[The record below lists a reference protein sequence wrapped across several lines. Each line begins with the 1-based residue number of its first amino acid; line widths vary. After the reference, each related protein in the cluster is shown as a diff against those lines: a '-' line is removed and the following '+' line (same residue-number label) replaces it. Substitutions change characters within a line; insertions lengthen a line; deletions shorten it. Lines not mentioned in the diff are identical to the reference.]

1 MVDSVSSTTT
11 ATTST
16 SYSQNRNEFDTD
28 ALVEAAVSA
37 KLARADSIST
47 QLTNNETKVAAYQD
61 MQTKLLAMQDAVDVL
76 RSAPGSAGATSDV
89 FKNREAYLTSGTA
102 TSAGSILAATVE
114 DGTDIGTHEI
124 VVQQVAKAA
133 KLGGTDQTS
142 RSDDLGWAGDF
153 TLGTAAG
160 NASITVTAT
169 MSLDDIRDAINTE
182 NATTGITASVI
193 KVSDTRYMLVLT
205 ADETNQ
211 DITLAVGSGDDVLTN
226 LGVTDSNGAAANQL
240 QAAQPAILKID
251 DVTITRSSNDID
263 DALDGVTLHLY
274 RADATNTLQL
284 EVANNLSDIKEA
296 VQTLVEAYNTFRDFV
311 IQNQTIN
318 NDGTKADD
326 ATLFGDSTLRN
337 ISNDLQTTLSSSL
350 DGHSLSEI
358 GITFDSDNKLELDED
373 ALDNALLDDVD
384 TIKTLFAYRMDSS
397 SGDLKLLSHG
407 DGPYSV
413 DFTLDVTVDGSGNPS
428 TASIGGDTSLFTVSG
443 STIRGVDGTAYE
455 GLVLVYT
462 GTTDRS
468 ITVSITQGI
477 ADQLFQ
483 SVEVVADEYDGQ
495 LKTFITDL
503 EATNT
508 TLQSRITTIEN
519 NAESHRSYLLDKYA
533 RIEAKLAEAQSVL
546 DLFESLANTNS
557 D

>member
-1 MVDSVSSTTT
+1 MVDSVSSSTT

-47 QLTNNETKVAAYQD
+47 QLTANETKVTAYQD
-61 MQTKLLAMQDAVDVL
+61 MQTKLLAVQDALDVL
-76 RSAPGSAGATSDV
+76 RSAPGTAGAATDV
-89 FKNREAYLTSGTA
+89 FRNREAYLTSGTS
-102 TSAGSILAATVE
+102 TSADSILAATVD

-124 VVQQVAKAA
+124 QVQQVAKAA
-133 KLGGTDQTS
+133 KLGGANLSS
-142 RSDDLGWAGDF
+142 RSGDLGWAGDF
-153 TLGTAAG
+153 TLGTATG
-160 NASITVTAT
+160 STSIAVTAT
-169 MSLDDIRDAINTE
+169 MSLDDIRDAINAE
-182 NATTGITASVI
+182 NTTTGITASVI
-193 KVSDTRYMLVLT
+193 KVSDSQYMLVLT

-211 DITLAVGSGDDVLTN
+211 TITLAAGSGDDVLTE
-226 LGVTDSNGAAANQL
+226 LGVTDSDGEVANEL
-240 QAAQPAILKID
+240 QAAQPAILKING
-251 DVTITRSSNDID
+251 VTITRSSNDID

-274 RADATNTLQL
+274 RADPGNTLQL

-311 IQNQTIN
+311 IQNQTTN
-318 NDGTKADD
+318 SDGTKADD
-326 ATLFGDSTLRN
+326 ATLFGDSTLRA
-337 ISNDLQTTLSSSL
+337 ISSQLQQALSSSL

-358 GITFDSDNKLELDED
+358 GITFDSNNKLELDED
-373 ALDNALLDDVD
+373 TLDNVLLDDLD

-407 DGPYSV
+407 DGPANA
-413 DFTLDVTVDGSGNPS
+413 DFTLDVTVDSSGKL
-428 TASIGGDTSLFTVSG
+428 TGAGVGGDTSLFTVSG
-443 STIRGVDGTAYE
+443 STIRGVAGTDYE

-462 GTTDRS
+462 GESSRS
-468 ITVSITQGI
+468 ISVSITQGI

-483 SVEVVADEYDGQ
+483 SVDAVADEYDGQ
-495 LKTFITDL
+495 LTGLIQDL
-503 EATNT
+503 EDADT
-508 TLQSRITTIEN
+508 TLQDRITRIEN
-519 NAESHRSYLLDKYA
+519 DAETYRTYLLSKYA

-546 DLFESLANTNS
+546 DLFDALANANN